1 MSQEELTFS
10 QSEEGPDSN
19 KQEIIQSVSS
29 LTDKGR
35 TKRRKGVDGATAGAI
50 FKIAI
55 ASRLGS
61 PERWM
66 NSINEF
72 EYFVP
77 SNIFTISFH
86 IVVKKYCNIKDVY
99 TSILLMIMTTS
110 HIQMKVIC
118 STHVGT

>member
-10 QSEEGPDSN
+10 LSEEGPDSN

-35 TKRRKGVDGATAGAI
+35 TKRRKGVDGAI

-86 IVVKKYCNIKDVY
+86 IVVKKY
-99 TSILLMIMTTS
+99 L
-110 HIQMKVIC
+110 
-118 STHVGT
+118 